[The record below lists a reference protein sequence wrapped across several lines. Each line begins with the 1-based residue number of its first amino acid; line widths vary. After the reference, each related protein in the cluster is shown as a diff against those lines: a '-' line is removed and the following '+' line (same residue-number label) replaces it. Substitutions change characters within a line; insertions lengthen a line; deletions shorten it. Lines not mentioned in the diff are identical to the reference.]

1 MTGWSK
7 LFWLTALLPGVAFAQ
22 LPAARLDSVFPSGGL
37 PGTTVEV
44 VISGNDLDD
53 VDQLL
58 FSQDGFKVV
67 RKLAE
72 VTPFDEGPQPVLN
85 TFLVTI
91 PGVSAGNYE
100 VRCQGKYG
108 LSNPRTFVV
117 GSFPEVVET
126 EPNGGNIL
134 PVWTEV
140 TQPDPAKP
148 DTMLKVKVNPAVE
161 ILALPATVNG
171 QLTAGPDVDWYRFTG
186 QGGQRILAEG
196 FAKRI
201 DSRAD
206 LVLTLFHENGTILA
220 ENRAFQA
227 GDPLLDV
234 TLPGNG
240 LYFLKVH
247 DSQYQ
252 QGPGYHYRVAIGL
265 LPHLDFVFPPA
276 GLPGSNEEYT
286 VYGRNLPGG
295 QASGLTL
302 EGRPLDMLKVRI
314 PVPGDIADKL
324 QFTTRLD
331 PQQGGIDGIE
341 YRVTSGNMTSNP
353 VLVTA
358 ATAPVVLDTGDNNK
372 PAAPQKLTLPCE
384 VMGQFYPQRDV
395 DWFTFDAKKGE
406 VWAIDV
412 TSHRLGLPT
421 DPALVVQRVSV
432 NDKGE
437 PVITDVVTVDDVVE
451 QNFGNRT
458 GRHEFDE
465 RTGDPQTL
473 LTVPEDGVYRL
484 LLRDGASAVRND
496 PRLVYRLAIRK
507 PAPDFRLVAVPAE
520 PVSGLMLRKGGREAV
535 RVIAFRRDGFN
546 GDIAVTAAGLPGG
559 VTADPISI
567 GGANNL
573 GTLILSAADGAA
585 AGIGTLQVS
594 GKSTINGAEVTRQA
608 RYGTALVPFQFAQP
622 NSGIASVPAR
632 LVSRVQVS
640 VSATETAL
648 ETVTIGDGQ
657 MKETARGGSIKVPYT
672 LRKTDGSGGS
682 IQGFPTDFPPNAQ
695 IPQVGIGG
703 NAKGEFEVK
712 FQANTP
718 PGTYTMYLAGFN
730 QGVQYKRNPEEA
742 EKAKLRQERISKLL
756 TDSQAK
762 TQTAQ
767 KALEQ
772 TGNELRIATNEF
784 NQSSTQKTQSDQG
797 VTAAD
802 AVLKQAEAVL
812 KQNQE
817 QSAAA
822 PTDEALK
829 TQVTQAQAVVDDAA
843 KKLKDAQTASAE
855 ALKKMEEAAKKQ
867 TAATEANS
875 KADSEV
881 KQAVQ
886 FQNQTVQEKQ
896 RADQYAQQK
905 QGEANPRGISSIVP
919 SNSLTIKVVE
929 FPFQVDALADAVS
942 VKQGEKLEVPI
953 KVSRQYGFTGA
964 INVQTQPPGGVG
976 GLNIQNINIPDNQ
989 TDLKFVIDAAANATV
1004 GEHACTVRLSMNFN
1018 GAALTMERPLK
1029 LTVVEVKV
1037 AETK

>member
-1 MTGWSK
+1 MTGLSRICF
-7 LFWLTALLPGVAFAQ
+7 LAALLPGVAFAQ
-22 LPAARLDSVFPSGGL
+22 LPATRLDGLFPAGGL
-37 PGTTVEV
+37 PGSTVEV
-44 VISGNDLDD
+44 VISGTDLDD
-53 VDQLL
+53 VDQLV
-58 FSQDGFKVV
+58 FSVDGFQVA

-72 VTPFDEGPQPVLN
+72 VTPFDEGPQPTLN

-91 PGVSAGNYE
+91 PGVPAGNYE

-117 GSFPEVVET
+117 GAFIEVVET
-126 EPNGGNIL
+126 EPNGGNLL
-134 PVWTEV
+134 PVWTEIEK
-140 TQPDPAKP
+140 PDPAKP
-148 DTMLKVKVNPAVE
+148 EIKVKVKVNPAVE
-161 ILALPATVNG
+161 ILALPTTVNG

-196 FAKRI
+196 FARRI

-220 ENRAFQA
+220 ENRALHS

-247 DSQYQ
+247 DSQYL
-252 QGPGYHYRVAIGL
+252 QGPGYQYRVAIGA

-295 QASGLTL
+295 QASGLIL

-314 PVPGDIADKL
+314 PIPGDIADKL

-341 YRVTSGNMTSNP
+341 YRVNSGNMTSNP
-353 VLVTA
+353 VMVTA
-358 ATAPVVLDTGDNNK
+358 ATAPVVLDTGDNNR
-372 PAAPQKLTLPCE
+372 PATPQKLTLPCE

-406 VWAIDV
+406 VWAIEV

-421 DPALVVQRVSV
+421 DPAFVIQRVSV
-432 NDKGE
+432 NEKGE
-437 PVITDVVTVDDVVE
+437 PVITDVATVDDVVE

-458 GRHEFDE
+458 NRHEFDE
-465 RTGDPQTL
+465 RTSDPQTL

-484 LLRDGASAVRND
+484 MLRDGASAVRID

-520 PVSGLMLRKGGREAV
+520 PVYSLMLRKGGREAV

-559 VTADPISI
+559 VTADPIMI
-567 GGANNL
+567 GSANNL
-573 GTLILSAADGAA
+573 GTLILSAADGATL
-585 AGIGTLQVS
+585 GVGTLQVS

-608 RYGTALVPFQFAQP
+608 RYGAALAPYQFAQP
-622 NSGIASVPAR
+622 NSNIGSVPAR
-632 LVSRVQVS
+632 LVSRVQVC
-640 VSATETAL
+640 VSDKESAL
-648 ETVTIGDGQ
+648 ETLTIGDGQ
-657 MKETARGGSIKVPYT
+657 VQETARGGALKIPYT

-682 IQGFPTDFPPNAQ
+682 LQGFPTDFPPNTS

-703 NAKGEFEVK
+703 NAKGEFEIK
-712 FQANTP
+712 FQGNAP

-730 QGVQYKRNPEEA
+730 QGLQYKRNPEEA
-742 EKAKLRQERISKLL
+742 EKAKLRQERVAKIL

-762 TQTAQ
+762 TQAAQ
-767 KALEQ
+767 KVIEQ

-784 NQSSTQKTQSDQG
+784 NQSSTQKTQADQG
-797 VTAAD
+797 VTEAD
-802 AVLKQAEAVL
+802 GVL
-812 KQNQE
+812 KQNEVALKQKQE

-829 TQVTQAQAVVDDAA
+829 TQVAQTQTVVDDAA
-843 KKLKDAQTASAE
+843 KKLKDAQTAAAD
-855 ALKKMEEAAKKQ
+855 ALKKREEAAKKQ
-867 TAATEANS
+867 IAATEANT
-875 KADSEV
+875 KADIEV

-886 FQNQTVQEKQ
+886 FQNQAVQEKQ

-905 QGEANPRGISSIVP
+905 QNEANPQGRSVNIP

-929 FPFQVDALADAVS
+929 FPFKIDALADAIS

-964 INVQTQPPGGVG
+964 INIQHQLPGGVN
-976 GLNIQNINIPDNQ
+976 GLGVQNVNIPDNQ
-989 TDLKFVIDAAANATV
+989 TDFKFEVNAQPTATV
-1004 GEHACTVRLSMNFN
+1004 GEHLCTARLIINFN
-1018 GAALTMERPLK
+1018 GTALTMERPLK
-1029 LTVVEVKV
+1029 ITIVEVKP

>member
-1 MTGWSK
+1 MTGLSK
-7 LFWLTALLPGVAFAQ
+7 LCFFTALLPGVAFAQ
-22 LPAARLDSVFPSGGL
+22 LPAARLDGVYPAGGL
-37 PGTTVEV
+37 PGTTVEIM
-44 VISGNDLDD
+44 ISGVDLDD

-58 FSQDGFKVV
+58 FSQDGFKVE
-67 RKLAE
+67 RKLGE
-72 VTPFDEGPQPVLN
+72 VTPFDEGPQPILN

-91 PGVSAGNYE
+91 PGIPAGNYE

-117 GSFPEVVET
+117 GAFPEVVET
-126 EPNGGNIL
+126 EPNGGNLL
-134 PVWTEV
+134 PVWTEMEQSDPA
-140 TQPDPAKP
+140 QPDKK
-148 DTMLKVKVNPAVE
+148 LKVKVNPAVE
-161 ILALPATVNG
+161 VSALPVTVNG
-171 QLTAGPDVDWYRFTG
+171 QLSGGPDVDWYRFTG
-186 QGGQRILAEG
+186 QGGQRILCEG
-196 FAKRI
+196 FARRI

-206 LVLTLFHENGTILA
+206 LVLTLYHENGTILA
-220 ENRAFQA
+220 ENRALQS

-247 DSQYQ
+247 DSQYL
-252 QGPGYHYRVAIGL
+252 QGPGYQYRITVGA

-314 PVPGDIADKL
+314 PIPGDIADKL

-331 PQQGGIDGIE
+331 PHQGGLDGVE

-353 VLVTA
+353 VLVTV
-358 ATAPVVLDTGDNNK
+358 ATAPVVLDTGDNNQ
-372 PAAPQKLTLPCE
+372 PATPQKLTLPCE

-406 VWAIDV
+406 VWAIEV

-421 DPALVVQRVSV
+421 DPAFVVQRVSM

-437 PVITDVVTVDDVVE
+437 PVITDVATVDDVTE

-465 RTGDPQTL
+465 RSSDPQTL
-473 LTVPEDGVYRL
+473 LTIPEDGVYRL
-484 LLRDGASAVRND
+484 MLRDGASAVRSD
-496 PRLVYRLAIRK
+496 PRLVYRLAIRQ
-507 PAPDFRLVAVPAE
+507 PAPDFRLVAVPAD
-520 PVSGLMLRKGGREAV
+520 PVYSLMLRKGGREAV

-559 VTADPISI
+559 VTADPIMI
-567 GGANNL
+567 GAANNM
-573 GTLILSAADGAA
+573 GTLILSAADAA
-585 AGIGTLQVS
+585 PASVGTLQVS

-608 RYGTALVPFQFAQP
+608 RYGAALAPYQFAQP
-622 NSGIASVPAR
+622 NSNIGSVPAR
-632 LVSRVQVS
+632 LVSRLQVC
-640 VSATETAL
+640 VSDKEPAL
-648 ETVTIGDGQ
+648 ETLTIGDGQ
-657 MKETARGGSIKVPYT
+657 VQETARGGSFKVPYT

-682 IQGFPTDFPPNAQ
+682 LQGFPTDFPPNTQ

-730 QGVQYKRNPEEA
+730 TGLQYKRNPEEA
-742 EKAKLRQERISKLL
+742 EKAKLRQTRIAKIL
-756 TDSQAK
+756 TDAQASTQTTTQTVQAK
-762 TQTAQ
+762 QT
-767 KALEQ
+767 
-772 TGNELRIATNEF
+772 ELTAATNEL
-784 NQSSTQKTQSDQG
+784 NQSTTAKATADQA
-797 VTAAD
+797 VTTTDAAFKQ
-802 AVLKQAEAVL
+802 AEVVLKQ
-812 KQNQE
+812 KTD

-829 TQVTQAQAVVDDAA
+829 TQVTQAKTAVDDAA
-843 KKLKDAQTASAE
+843 KKLKDAQTAAAE
-855 ALKKMEEAAKKQ
+855 AVKKLEESTNKKTLADEAKV
-867 TAATEANS
+867 
-875 KADSEV
+875 KADMELV
-881 KQAVQ
+881 MAQQ
-886 FQNQTVQEKQ
+886 FQQKAQQEKQ
-896 RADQYAQQK
+896 LADQYAQQK
-905 QGEANPRGISSIVP
+905 QNEANPQGRSVNIP

-964 INVQTQPPGGVG
+964 INVQHQLVGGVN
-976 GLNIQNINIPDNQ
+976 GLGVQNVNIPDNQ
-989 TDLKFVIDAAANATV
+989 TDLKFEVNAQPTATV
-1004 GEHACTVRLSMNFN
+1004 GEHLCTVRLNMNFN
-1018 GAALTMERPLK
+1018 GASLTMERPLK
-1029 LTVVEVKV
+1029 ITVVEVK
-1037 AETK
+1037 EEK

>member
-7 LFWLTALLPGVAFAQ
+7 LCFFAALLPSVAFAQ
-22 LPAARLDSVFPSGGL
+22 LPATRLDGLFPSGGL
-37 PGTTVEV
+37 PGTTVEI
-44 VISGNDLDD
+44 VISGTDLDD
-53 VDQLL
+53 VDKLV
-58 FSQDGFKVV
+58 FSQDGFKVD
-67 RKLAE
+67 RKLAD
-72 VTPFDEGPQPVLN
+72 VTPFDEGPQPILN

-91 PGVSAGNYE
+91 PGVPAGNYE

-126 EPNGGNIL
+126 EPNGGNLI
-134 PVWTEV
+134 PVWTEIE
-140 TQPDPAKP
+140 QPDPAKP
-148 DTMLKVKVNPAVE
+148 EAKLKVKVNPAVE
-161 ILALPATVNG
+161 VLALPATVNG
-171 QLTAGPDVDWYRFTG
+171 QFTAGPDVDWYRFMG

-196 FAKRI
+196 FARRI

-220 ENRAFQA
+220 ENRALHS

-252 QGPGYHYRVAIGL
+252 QGPGYQYRVTIGA

-331 PQQGGIDGIE
+331 PHQGGLDGIE

-358 ATAPVVLDTGDNNK
+358 ATAPIVLDTGDNNK
-372 PAAPQKLTLPCE
+372 PATPQKLTLPCE

-406 VWAIDV
+406 VWAIEV

-432 NDKGE
+432 NEKGE
-437 PVITDVVTVDDVVE
+437 PVITDVATVDDVVE

-458 GRHEFDE
+458 NRHEFDE

-484 LLRDGASAVRND
+484 MLRDGASAVRSD

-559 VTADPISI
+559 VTADPILI
-567 GGANNL
+567 GAANNL
-573 GTLILSAADGAA
+573 GTLILSAADGAPV
-585 AGIGTLQVS
+585 GVGTLQVS
-594 GKSTINGAEVTRQA
+594 GKSTINAAEVTRQA
-608 RYGTALVPFQFAQP
+608 RYGTALFPYQFAQP
-622 NSGIASVPAR
+622 NSNINSVPAR
-632 LVSRVQVS
+632 LVSRIQVS

-657 MKETARGGSIKVPYT
+657 VQETSRGGSIKVPYT

-682 IQGFPTDFPPNAQ
+682 LQGFPTDFPPNTS

-730 QGVQYKRNPEEA
+730 QGLQYKRNPEEA
-742 EKAKLRQERISKLL
+742 EKAKLRQERIAKIL

-762 TQTAQ
+762 TQTAT
-767 KALEQ
+767 Q
-772 TGNELRIATNEF
+772 TVQTKQSELAVATNELS
-784 NQSSTQKTQSDQG
+784 QGTTAKTTADQA
-797 VTAAD
+797 VTTTDAAFKQ
-802 AVLKQAEAVL
+802 AEVVLKQ
-812 KQNQE
+812 KTD

-829 TQVTQAQAVVDDAA
+829 TQVTQAKTALDEAA
-843 KKLKDAQTASAE
+843 AKLKDAQTAAVE
-855 ALKKMEEAAKKQ
+855 AVKKLEESTKKKTLADEAKV
-867 TAATEANS
+867 
-875 KADSEV
+875 KADMELV
-881 KQAVQ
+881 MAQQ
-886 FQNQTVQEKQ
+886 FQQKAQQEKQ
-896 RADQYAQQK
+896 LADQYAQQK
-905 QGEANPRGISSIVP
+905 QNEANPQGRSVNIP

-929 FPFQVDALADAVS
+929 FPFKVDALADAVS

-964 INVQTQPPGGVG
+964 INIQHQLAGGVN
-976 GLNIQNINIPDNQ
+976 GLGVQNVNIPDNQ
-989 TDLKFVIDAAANATV
+989 TDFKFEVNAQPTATV
-1004 GEHACTVRLSMNFN
+1004 GEHLCTTRLIINFN
-1018 GAALTMERPLK
+1018 GTALTMERPLK
-1029 LTVVEVKV
+1029 ITVVEVKP